1 MTGDIHID
9 LKKTRRTFS
18 LKYYFKM
25 LIRKKIKISTNQI
38 KTQTLKKEKDNR
50 KKRDSFLTFPK
61 ITGLC
66 LFAKLFQ
73 WCGGFL
79 LLFRSCPSPTST
91 IHEHII
97 QWQ

>member
-1 MTGDIHID
+1 
-9 LKKTRRTFS
+9 
-18 LKYYFKM
+18 M

-50 KKRDSFLTFPK
+50 NKRDSFLTFSK

-73 WCGGFL
+73 WYGGFL
-79 LLFRSCPSPTST
+79 
-91 IHEHII
+91 
-97 QWQ
+97 

>member
-1 MTGDIHID
+1 
-9 LKKTRRTFS
+9 
-18 LKYYFKM
+18 M

-38 KTQTLKKEKDNR
+38 KTQTLKKEKDYRN
-50 KKRDSFLTFPK
+50 KRDSILTFSK

-91 IHEHII
+91 LNEHII
-97 QWQ
+97 QVQK

>member
-1 MTGDIHID
+1 
-9 LKKTRRTFS
+9 
-18 LKYYFKM
+18 M
-25 LIRKKIKISTNQI
+25 LIKKKKKKNSTNQI
-38 KTQTLKKEKDNR
+38 KTQTLKKEKDYRN
-50 KKRDSFLTFPK
+50 KRDSILTFSK

-91 IHEHII
+91 INEHII